1 MQKQLKYVLFALGFF
16 ALSRGLWYNFQ
27 SLWLQQNG
35 LSIKTISI
43 VTSLAA
49 FGSVSLMLMLFN
61 YITKSRIK
69 KFIEI
74 LLSSKIF
81 ILILLF
87 LLNGTKLF
95 IPIKLLIF
103 LDIVMDTEILIS
115 IYPLLTLFK
124 KDDKLYGK
132 KELINSSLYDI
143 GVMLGAIFLGKT
155 IFNFNISF
163 NIFLAS
169 SIISSIIS
177 LIIIKLVV
185 VETSKENQSNNIF
198 NSIIKYIKNDK
209 ISKLYLTNTFIL
221 NIYFYTITGLKMLL
235 LTNTILMSANSAANY
250 ILIISIISDVVGI
263 LILKKF
269 TFKNNN
275 FNIFVKFG
283 IRALIYIYAF
293 LANNIYAYMIALSYT
308 LLFSNSYSHV
318 IDAPIINRIDNDY
331 QLSFN
336 NIRNM
341 ASYIGQSIGI
351 WIGGLGFIYGI
362 KYIFGFAAI
371 LAIIQTLIIMYT
383 YKLYNNKNDMYE

>member
-124 KDDKLYGK
+124 KR
-132 KELINSSLYDI
+132 IN
-143 GVMLGAIFLGKT
+143 
-155 IFNFNISF
+155 
-163 NIFLAS
+163 
-169 SIISSIIS
+169 
-177 LIIIKLVV
+177 
-185 VETSKENQSNNIF
+185 
-198 NSIIKYIKNDK
+198 
-209 ISKLYLTNTFIL
+209 
-221 NIYFYTITGLKMLL
+221 
-235 LTNTILMSANSAANY
+235 
-250 ILIISIISDVVGI
+250 
-263 LILKKF
+263 
-269 TFKNNN
+269 
-275 FNIFVKFG
+275 
-283 IRALIYIYAF
+283 
-293 LANNIYAYMIALSYT
+293 
-308 LLFSNSYSHV
+308 
-318 IDAPIINRIDNDY
+318 
-331 QLSFN
+331 
-336 NIRNM
+336 
-341 ASYIGQSIGI
+341 
-351 WIGGLGFIYGI
+351 
-362 KYIFGFAAI
+362 
-371 LAIIQTLIIMYT
+371 
-383 YKLYNNKNDMYE
+383 